1 MPVYIVLPLLLF
13 PIIAIYMLS
22 YVLNNKTKAPE
33 GVTQIS
39 KCSTC
44 NSGSCPL
51 AGTNTKEPIET
62 CEIK

>member
-1 MPVYIVLPLLLF
+1 
-13 PIIAIYMLS
+13 MLS